1 MQESREAPPIFEL
14 TPKQIRQFRAV
25 GFLIIRNL
33 LPREAVQPLIDEM
46 ETLDAVKRSFLDPTN
61 RFDEAP
67 FEKRLA
73 LVCQACSEPNWP
85 WEEYFREQ
93 DISD

>member
-1 MQESREAPPIFEL
+1 MFEL

-33 LPREAVQPLIDEM
+33 LPRKAVQPLIDEM
-46 ETLDAVKRSFLDPTN
+46 ERKVEMETLDAGNRGFLEPTT